1 MPDRL
6 TALDAAFLNSEHTG
20 EPMHVAGLY
29 VFDGH
34 DERTGRRE
42 PLDLYRLV
50 EARLPLLP
58 RYRQRCLPVPFGL
71 GHPVWIDDPDF
82 DLSYHVR
89 RAALPAPGGMHELL
103 DYVARIH
110 ERPLDRRRP
119 LWETYLIEGL
129 TGDRIAIYTKVHHAM
144 VDGIAGIDLAS
155 VLYDGGPDGR
165 PLPPHRRW
173 RPPPLRSGRRLVAD
187 VAGEAAVAGLRVGR
201 AVLSHPAETTR
212 RALAGL
218 RATTS
223 VQRLSG
229 MLIPAPDSPFNGPVG
244 PHRRIALADT
254 SLVRVKMVK
263 NALGCTV
270 NDVVL
275 AIVGEAVQHYLAH
288 RRIPHHDLTYRV
300 MVPVSVRAE
309 SEHMQYG
316 NRVAAM
322 FLGLPVGP
330 MPVTRR
336 LTIVRDEMRRL
347 KEEHQVVASEELI
360 TMVSWV
366 PATLHALAG
375 PLLLEHQHF
384 INFVVSNVPGP
395 QHPLYAGGSR
405 LLETYPLL
413 PVTMRIAMNMCVSSY
428 CGRLYFGLVADRD
441 LVPDLDV
448 LAGGISSG
456 LDRLER
462 ATMPRGATTATVGAV
477 GGVH

>member
-6 TALDAAFLNSEHTG
+6 TALDAAFLNTEHTG

-29 VFDGH
+29 IFDGH
-34 DERTGRRE
+34 NERTGRRE

-50 EARLPLLP
+50 EARLPLVP
-58 RYRQRCLPVPFGL
+58 RYRQRCVPVPFGL

-89 RAALPAPGGMHELL
+89 HAALPEPGGMRELL
-103 DYVARIH
+103 DFVARIH

-119 LWETYLIEGL
+119 LWEMYLIEGL
-129 TGDRIAIYTKVHHAM
+129 AGERIATYTKVHHAM
-144 VDGIAGIDLAS
+144 VDGIAGIDLAT
-155 VLYDGGPDGR
+155 VLYDDGPDGR
-165 PLPPHRRW
+165 RLPPRRRW
-173 RPPPLRSGRRLVAD
+173 QPPPLRSGRRLIAD
-187 VAGEAAVAGLRVGR
+187 VASEAAGAGLRGGHAALR
-201 AVLSHPAETTR
+201 HPAETTR

-218 RATTS
+218 RGTAS

-229 MLIPAPDSPFNGPVG
+229 MLLPAPDSPFNAPVG
-244 PHRRIALADT
+244 PHRRIALADI

-263 NALGCTV
+263 NALSCTV

-288 RRIPHHDLTYRV
+288 RRIPHHDLSYRV
-300 MVPVSVRAE
+300 MVPVSVRNE
-309 SEHMQYG
+309 SEHVRFG

-322 FLGLPVGP
+322 FLDLPVGP
-330 MPVTRR
+330 MPVHRR
-336 LTIVRDEMRRL
+336 LTIVRDDMRRL
-347 KEEHQVVASEELI
+347 KEEHQVLASEELI

-375 PLLLEHQHF
+375 PLLLEHQRS

-395 QHPLYAGGSR
+395 QRPLYAGGSR

-413 PVTMRIAMNMCVSSY
+413 PVTMRIAMNICVSSY
-428 CGRLYFGLVADRD
+428 CGNLYFGLVADRD
-441 LVPDLDV
+441 NVPDIDV
-448 LAGGISSG
+448 LADGISRG

-462 ATMPRGATTATVGAV
+462 TTSKRATTATATAEA
-477 GGVH
+477 GVH